1 MIDFSVCYHTL
12 GFRRAPFTITP
23 DTELFYPNKGHIAA
37 LSHMQYSLY
46 SGGFAL
52 ITGEVGLGKTLLCR
66 ELIRQCNKN
75 MRTAYI
81 FNPLQ
86 SINDLLRAIH
96 FDLTGKKPQ
105 ARTTAQLHDVIYK
118 ALLIIASRGERAA
131 IIIDEA
137 HRLTPELLEAL
148 RLISNIETEK
158 EKLLS
163 LILVGQPE
171 LRKTLSSAKMRPL
184 AQRISVS
191 HILQPLNY
199 KSSCQYI
206 RYRIQTCQLNNE
218 FHFSTLALLLVY
230 WYSKGA
236 PRRINQICDRAL
248 LAAYSK
254 RRFFVNALTLRK
266 AAREV
271 LR

>member
-1 MIDFSVCYHTL
+1 MMDFSICYHTL
-12 GFRRAPFTITP
+12 GFRQAPFTITP
-23 DTELFYPNKGHIAA
+23 DTALFYPNDDHVAA
-37 LSHMQYSLY
+37 LSHMQYSL
-46 SGGFAL
+46 SIGGFTL

-66 ELIRQCNKN
+66 ELIRQCDKN
-75 MRTAYI
+75 IRTAYI

-96 FDLTGKKPQ
+96 FDLTGKRPQ
-105 ARTTAQLHDVIYK
+105 ARTTAQLHDAIYK
-118 ALLIIASRGERAA
+118 ALLIIAKRGERAA
-131 IIIDEA
+131 IVVDEA

-171 LRKTLSSAKMRPL
+171 LRKTLSSSKMRPL

-191 HILQPLNY
+191 HILKPFGYQTSCDYINY
-199 KSSCQYI
+199 RVRS
-206 RYRIQTCQLNNE
+206 CQLNDE
-218 FHFSTLALLLVY
+218 FHFSQIALFLVY

-248 LAAYSK
+248 LAAFAS
-254 RRFFVNALTLRK
+254 RCFSVNAFMLRK

-271 LR
+271 LQ